1 MKSKILAPEVKGV
14 SLVFGF
20 DKLLLVLYIPAQ
32 RGGIMKFRDLAKGA
46 KFILAPGEDYHF
58 ATHDSP
64 EAAVFVKW
72 QTVRTWS
79 SEPPHPHGELDLVKA
94 VDLNDGQPH
103 SEIRDDQEVIPLKL

>member
-1 MKSKILAPEVKGV
+1 
-14 SLVFGF
+14 
-20 DKLLLVLYIPAQ
+20 
-32 RGGIMKFRDLAKGA
+32 MKFRDLAKGA

-58 ATHDSP
+58 ATEGSS

-79 SEPPHPHGELDLVKA
+79 AEPQYGELDRIKA
-94 VDLNDGQPH
+94 VNLGNGQPH